1 MSRPVIPVLIG
12 VALVLGVIG
21 LAPTGSRAQSESA
34 TPPAF
39 AVPECVN
46 DDWKSVDV
54 RPPGSEESQIVP
66 AVAATPGSDERE
78 LYLVAITLQPGE
90 CMPYEAKGNQKDG
103 AVIWIVEQGIVAYTW
118 RMASDSPPDAMPIV
132 EVGDNRTTRGRLAEN
147 SPRRLYPGEWVAQD
161 QRIEVSY
168 TNMGGDTAII
178 WKAVWAVPDS
188 GGCNGG
194 CR

>member
-21 LAPTGSRAQSESA
+21 LVPTGSKAQTESA

-39 AVPECVN
+39 AVPECEN
-46 DDWKSVDV
+46 KDWKNADV
-54 RPPGSEESQIVP
+54 RPPGPLSSQIIP
-66 AVAATPGSDERE
+66 AVAATPGSDTRE
-78 LYLVAITLQPGE
+78 LYLVVVTLQPGE
-90 CMPYEAKGNQKDG
+90 CMPFEAKGNQKDG

-118 RMASDSPPDAMPIV
+118 RMASDPPPNATPIIRF
-132 EVGDNRTTRGRLAEN
+132 GDTAGTSVKLAAN
-147 SPRRLYPGEWVAQD
+147 SPRRLYPGNWVAQD

-178 WKAVWAVPDS
+178 WKAVWAVPDG